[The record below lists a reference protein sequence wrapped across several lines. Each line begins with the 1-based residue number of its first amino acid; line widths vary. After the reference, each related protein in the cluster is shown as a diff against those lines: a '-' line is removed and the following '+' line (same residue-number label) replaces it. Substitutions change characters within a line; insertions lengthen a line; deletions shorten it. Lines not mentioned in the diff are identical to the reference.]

1 MGYVQNYSYIIL
13 CTLILCCDRVNP
25 LFKCPISCSCFS
37 ESASL
42 LNTVKC
48 TFDGFNPGNVSS
60 LFPFVLPINSSIV
73 ELQKVDGQVFFS
85 RMSFEDSSWSQV
97 LELTITGIEVTSS
110 HISNNSLHG
119 LENLKVLRI
128 HFFIGSVESGVFLNT
143 PNIVTLDLSD
153 NPFLHLDYLSWA
165 LRNAVPKLKY
175 LDISRIQHVLD
186 RPVVLGPVF
195 TESIRT
201 KHLEVLNV
209 SGTKRVSLD
218 NTYSYSSIQVL
229 NISRTSLEWIPRHT
243 NKEWFPNVRE
253 LDISY
258 SSYVHPYFLPS
269 SIVINEEYD
278 CSKHGKPFRTL
289 RYLYAHDIFVFTS
302 SVQIIDGYFNIICES
317 ILIEYIDISNS
328 NIRCLNFSTNAILLY
343 LKTFIIAHNSL
354 EYISPKLLY
363 ALPNLS
369 ILRLER
375 NKLSA
380 MQYFPD
386 FENIF
391 SKNEALATLDLSWNG
406 LSFLPRR
413 LFVSLRILKQL
424 NLQGNRIVYFNV
436 DVKDLFNLRTLDL
449 SENGPVLISSAV
461 TRDLDTINSGTL
473 YFSTSTNAS
482 TMKYLPR
489 LNATYTNT
497 TPIDNDLAIN
507 LQGNT
512 FDCSCEHILFL
523 SWLTESK
530 LHFKG
535 RTSYACGQEL
545 NNKKIDKDNV
555 RSLDYYCNLQSKLPF
570 IIAPIIILGLL
581 IVCLVLIMRY
591 VRKRRK
597 LYKERRQYVKGYV
610 KCDTEMVDLTEKF
623 YPAFLSF
630 CSIDNDIAKNYFCP
644 TITKALQTH
653 FEGKE
658 VLAMGDSI
666 IRPGRLILSEIEEC
680 LSRCDVIIFLV
691 TLDFIE
697 SDWCQFELNQ
707 ADLQRKPTIY
717 LVENTV
723 LKRKLP
729 SCLRKIKTHTR
740 ATWRRK
746 ETDIEIT
753 PDWDVIARQVVDFAV
768 VSKRENGH

>member
-1 MGYVQNYSYIIL
+1 MGYIQNYTYIML
-13 CTLILCCDRVNP
+13 CTVLCCDRVNP
-25 LFKCPISCSCFS
+25 LVECPISCSCFS
-37 ESASL
+37 ENGSL

-48 TFDGFNPGNVSS
+48 TFDGISPGNESS
-60 LFPFVLPINSSIV
+60 LFLFVLPINSSIV
-73 ELQKVDGQVFFS
+73 ELQKVDGQDVFN
-85 RMSFEDSSWSQV
+85 RMVFGDSSWNQV
-97 LELTITGIEVTSS
+97 LELTITGIVATSS

-119 LENLKVLRI
+119 LENLKVLRM
-128 HFFIGSVESGVFLNT
+128 HLFLGSVESGVFLNT

-153 NPFLHLDYLSWA
+153 NPFLHLDYISRA
-165 LRNAVPKLKY
+165 LRNAIPKLKY
-175 LDISRIQHVLD
+175 LDISNIQLKQNE
-186 RPVVLGPVF
+186 PVVLGPVF

-209 SGTKRVSLD
+209 SGTKRVFFDS
-218 NTYSYSSIQVL
+218 NHIYSSIQVL
-229 NISRTSLEWIPRHT
+229 NKTRTSLDWMTHINI
-243 NKEWFPNVRE
+243 NKEWFPNLRE

-258 SSYVHPYFLPS
+258 SSYVYPYPIPS
-269 SIVINEEYD
+269 NIVLYKHLG
-278 CSKHGKPFRTL
+278 CSNFRSMI
-289 RYLYAHDIFVFTS
+289 YLYAHDIIALS
-302 SVQIIDGYFNIICES
+302 SAVRIKDCHLHLTCGSLLF
-317 ILIEYIDISNS
+317 EYIDISNS
-328 NIRCLNFSTNAILLY
+328 NIIWFNCSTNVKFPY
-343 LKTFIIAHNSL
+343 LKTFILTQNSM
-354 EYISPKLLY
+354 EYISPKLFH
-363 ALPNLS
+363 AFPNLS
-369 ILRLER
+369 ILRMER
-375 NKLSA
+375 NKLST

-406 LSFLPRR
+406 LSFLPRK
-413 LFVSLRILKQL
+413 LFVSLRNL
-424 NLQGNRIVYFNV
+424 NELTLQGNIIAHFDV
-436 DVKDLFNLRTLDL
+436 DVKNLFNLRTLDL
-449 SENGPVLISSAV
+449 SENGHVLISSAV

-473 YFSTSTNAS
+473 YISTSTNAS
-482 TMKYLPR
+482 TMKYLHR

-497 TPIDNDLAIN
+497 TPIYQALAMN
-507 LQGNT
+507 LQGNM

-530 LHFKG
+530 IHFKG
-535 RTSYACGQEL
+535 RTSYSCGQEF
-545 NNKKIDKDNV
+545 NNKEINKENV
-555 RSLDYYCNLQSKLPF
+555 RSLDTYCNLQTKLPF

-581 IVCLVLIMRY
+581 MFCIVLIMRY
-591 VRKRRK
+591 VRKRQK

-610 KCDTEMVDLTEKF
+610 KCDTEMVDLKEKT

-653 FEGKE
+653 FGGKE

-729 SCLRKIKTHTR
+729 SCLKN
-740 ATWRRK
+740 
-746 ETDIEIT
+746 DIEIT
-753 PDWDVIARQVVDFAV
+753 PDWDVIARQVVNMAV